1 MQLDIATIVSRFQFY
16 ARDNQDIKFDPSA
29 KNKSFML
36 CDMQDVADALKTG
49 IQFPCLFLQTPTF
62 DKEGGVDQS
71 FEHVSGSFTVM
82 IGPVKVGDYA
92 GRMQAYSDSKAICDQ
107 VIAHMIQDSDDYFDG
122 AMPKTAEG
130 PFGPVGDQVF
140 GWGVNFSFE
149 QAIGME
155 LNPAKWGAS
164 S

>member
-1 MQLDIATIVSRFQFY
+1 
-16 ARDNQDIKFDPSA
+16 
-29 KNKSFML
+29 
-36 CDMQDVADALKTG
+36 
-49 IQFPCLFLQTPTF
+49 
-62 DKEGGVDQS
+62 
-71 FEHVSGSFTVM
+71 
-82 IGPVKVGDYA
+82 
-92 GRMQAYSDSKAICDQ
+92 
-107 VIAHMIQDSDDYFDG
+107 
-122 AMPKTAEG
+122 MPKTAEG